1 MRGPVAFRPMSRKSA
16 GVGFWFIFMALGAK
30 INVLMIR
37 PAMQNCLELFSRFL
51 KTLLKGIFSPARL
64 GFAAIAMSA
73 LLGVTGCT
81 SAVDETQ
88 RAWMNKVFRPYVPD
102 IVQGNFI
109 SSEQYAKL
117 ELGMSREQVRQILG
131 TPLLASYFH
140 ANRWDYIFEFKR
152 QNQVIGKERRVTVFF
167 DGDKV
172 VKFEGDALPTDVE
185 LVAEIDGYA
194 KTKRSF
200 WQMITGTGKGPV
212 TPPLQQPELL
222 VASPTDNLPK
232 GAAVPAVPAS
242 SKGSFWDYFSFSK
255 QPDGQ
260 AVPAS
265 ETLGPGAMNIPQ
277 ATETKK

>member
-1 MRGPVAFRPMSRKSA
+1 MSRKSA
-16 GVGFWFIFMALGAK
+16 GVGFWFVFMALGAK

-37 PAMQNCLELFSRFL
+37 PDMQNCLELFSRFL
-51 KTLLKGIFSPARL
+51 NPVFKGSCAPVRL
-64 GFAAIAMSA
+64 RFTAFAITA
-73 LLGVTGCT
+73 LLGLSACT
-81 SAVDETQ
+81 SAVDNTQ

-117 ELGMSREQVRQILG
+117 QLGMSREQVRQILG

-140 ANRWDYIFEFKR
+140 ANRWDYVFEFKR
-152 QNQVIGKERRVTVFF
+152 SGQRIAKERHVTVFF
-167 DGDKV
+167 DGEKV
-172 VKFEGDALPTDVE
+172 VKFEGDALPTEIE
-185 LVAEIDGYA
+185 LVAEIDNYA

-200 WQMITGTGKGPV
+200 WDVVTGSNKPPV

-232 GAAVPAVPAS
+232 GAAIPPAPAAS
-242 SKGSFWDYFSFSK
+242 QGSFWDFFGSSKSSDGQSVK
-255 QPDGQ
+255 QP
-260 AVPAS
+260 

-277 ATETKK
+277 PSGTKQ

>member
-1 MRGPVAFRPMSRKSA
+1 
-16 GVGFWFIFMALGAK
+16 MALGAK

-37 PAMQNCLELFSRFL
+37 PAMQNCLELFTRPLNSV
-51 KTLLKGIFSPARL
+51 LKGASFPVRL
-64 GFAAIAMSA
+64 GILAATIVIS
-73 LLGVTGCT
+73 LGTVGCT

-88 RAWMNKVFRPYVPD
+88 RAWMNKIFRPYVPD

-117 ELGMSREQVRQILG
+117 QVGMSREQVRQILG

-152 QNQVIGKERRVTVFF
+152 AGQPIGKDRHVTVFF

-172 VKFEGDALPTDVE
+172 VKFEGDALPTEIE

-200 WQMITGTGKGPV
+200 WEVITGTNKPPV
-212 TPPLQQPELL
+212 TPPLQQPEVL
-222 VASPTDNLPK
+222 VPSKTDNLPT
-232 GAAVPAVPAS
+232 GSAAPAAQTS
-242 SKGSFWDYFSFSK
+242 SSFWDFFSFSK
-255 QPDGQ
+255 KDPQVQPEPLGPGVLND
-260 AVPAS
+260 VPAS
-265 ETLGPGAMNIPQ
+265 DA
-277 ATETKK
+277 K